1 MKDLLTILVKRLD
14 NMEKMKEEEKVSTE
28 RKMEN
33 LIEAKVKEYLDESAE
48 VEKRKLNLVLVNIKE
63 SNSTNI
69 EEAKQ
74 EDKVRITKMLND
86 IIPEEIEISDPI
98 RLGKPNLGSK
108 PRLLRITAKDL
119 RTKAII
125 LKKAQRLNKADTPG
139 PKIYINPD
147 YTQKQRENH
156 RQLKE
161 REENGEKNLKVDY
174 KNMTITT
181 KPIAQAGRAE
191 APSDSQEWLSLDHIN
206 TDHFVN
212 SDATCNVNVN
222 TSSLNPSFYLDETV
236 NKSSFSNK
244 NITDRGN
251 ITSPPL
257 WEKDKD
263 DDDMI
268 FTDYVLRMFQED
280 EIIHI
285 ETDRVQKTETF
296 IIL

>member
-119 RTKAII
+119 K
-125 LKKAQRLNKADTPG
+125 
-139 PKIYINPD
+139 
-147 YTQKQRENH
+147 
-156 RQLKE
+156 
-161 REENGEKNLKVDY
+161 
-174 KNMTITT
+174 
-181 KPIAQAGRAE
+181 
-191 APSDSQEWLSLDHIN
+191 
-206 TDHFVN
+206 
-212 SDATCNVNVN
+212 
-222 TSSLNPSFYLDETV
+222 
-236 NKSSFSNK
+236 NKSHNS
-244 NITDRGN
+244 
-251 ITSPPL
+251 
-257 WEKDKD
+257 
-263 DDDMI
+263 
-268 FTDYVLRMFQED
+268 
-280 EIIHI
+280 
-285 ETDRVQKTETF
+285 
-296 IIL
+296 

>member
-191 APSDSQEWLSLDHIN
+191 APSDSQE
-206 TDHFVN
+206 
-212 SDATCNVNVN
+212 
-222 TSSLNPSFYLDETV
+222 
-236 NKSSFSNK
+236 
-244 NITDRGN
+244 
-251 ITSPPL
+251 
-257 WEKDKD
+257 
-263 DDDMI
+263 
-268 FTDYVLRMFQED
+268 
-280 EIIHI
+280 
-285 ETDRVQKTETF
+285 
-296 IIL
+296 